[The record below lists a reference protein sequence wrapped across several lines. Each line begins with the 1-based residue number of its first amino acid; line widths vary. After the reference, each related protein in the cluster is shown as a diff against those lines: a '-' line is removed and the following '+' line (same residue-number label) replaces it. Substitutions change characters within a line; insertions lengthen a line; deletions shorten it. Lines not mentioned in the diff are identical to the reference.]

1 MITIAYWSPKKKKK
15 WENQILTTAGFSG
28 LELIANHDPDISF
41 AAFYNLVLSEAKND
55 IVVFLD
61 SHIDIKS
68 NNWGKTLFEQFEKED
83 VGIIGVCGSLG
94 LPSSGCWWENHD
106 LLVGRVWF
114 KEKEH
119 LWETRYSEV
128 MLGRLINV
136 ICADGIFMAVH
147 RGRIKRTFDEM
158 FSKHYF
164 YDIDFTFTNHLEG
177 VNIGITFDIEV
188 IIHQIRYEKNTWEK
202 NRKLFKDKY
211 PQLPYL
217 ITPQIILHEHHVE
230 IPDGPKISIIISAKR
245 ASIELFSTLESI
257 YEKSAYQN
265 REIII
270 VDQSGSKEEQKKI
283 KEFIKTHPDTR
294 VLSYRKRHLP
304 SIYNE
309 IVMFHLAKDSEL
321 VLFSRD
327 NIVLIN
333 DAITRMVQILLENR
347 HICGTVG
354 ARLHFANNF
363 VRHFGL
369 QLITMDTE
377 EGLALGISHQGI
389 KSCYGYQNNIV
400 KNILGSS
407 KDFLLISREVFAKVG
422 GFNTNYEDG
431 LEDCELNMRCILQG
445 RVNFMAGDA
454 VCYHL
459 EEELP
464 TFRMQDYER
473 LANLIDDYF
482 DQLSPY
488 FEQVYSS

>member
-15 WENQILTTAGFSG
+15 WEAQILNSAGFSG
-28 LELIANHDPDISF
+28 LEVIANHDSNISF
-41 AAFYNLVLSEAKND
+41 SKFYNHVLDIAKND
-55 IVVFLD
+55 VVVFID
-61 SHIDIKS
+61 THIEIKS
-68 NNWGKTLFEQFEKED
+68 EDWAKTIIDEFEKED
-83 VGIIGVCGSLG
+83 IGIIAVCGSLG
-94 LPSSGCWWENHD
+94 LPPSGCWWENHD

-119 LWETRYSEV
+119 LWETKYSEV
-128 MLGRLINV
+128 MPGRLIDV
-136 ICADGIFMAVH
+136 ICADGLFMAVH
-147 RGRIKRTFDEM
+147 KSRIKNKFDES
-158 FSKHYF
+158 FYNHYF
-164 YDIDFTFTNHLEG
+164 FDVDFTFTNHLAG
-177 VNIGITFDIEV
+177 VNVAITFDIEV
-188 IIHQIRYEKNTWEK
+188 VIYQIEYDKKVWEANRLIFKN
-202 NRKLFKDKY
+202 KY

-217 ITPQIILHEHHVE
+217 MTPQIILHNHHIE
-230 IPDGPKISIIISAKR
+230 IPDGPKISIIISTKK

-257 YEKSAYQN
+257 YEKSLYLN

-270 VDQSGSKEEQKKI
+270 VDQSGSKQEQKKI
-283 KEFIKTHPDTR
+283 KEFIKNHRDTR
-294 VLSYRKRHLP
+294 ILTYKKRHLP

-309 IVMFHLAKDSEL
+309 IAMFHLAKDSEL
-321 VLFSRD
+321 VLFCRD
-327 NIVLIN
+327 NIILIN
-333 DAITRMVQILLENR
+333 DAITRMVQTLLENR

-389 KSCYGYQNNIV
+389 KSCYAYQNNIV

-422 GFNTNYEDG
+422 GFNTNYQDG
-431 LEDCELNMRCILQG
+431 LEDCELNLRCILLG
-445 RVNFMAGDA
+445 RINFMAGDA

-459 EEELP
+459 EEDLP

-482 DQLSPY
+482 DRLSPY
-488 FEQVYSS
+488 FEQVYAS